1 MSAEEKRKTML
12 SIYHKTKQV
21 YTEKE
26 ISALAAKAG
35 INANTVVDI
44 NNSLVDDGL
53 VDKEK
58 IGGSNFF
65 WSFPGKKDRQMQIKH
80 EQTLANIESIKKRI
94 MEANVKL
101 ADAQRGREEG
111 ENNERAQKLQKLDK
125 LSKQKLNAEK
135 ELETLKQNDPQ
146 ALADLYHELKLCKEA
161 ANRWTDN
168 IFSCQDYLVKKR
180 GMMKK
185 EAQKFIGITQAFD
198 YPEDKIIK

>member
-1 MSAEEKRKTML
+1 
-12 SIYHKTKQV
+12 
-21 YTEKE
+21 
-26 ISALAAKAG
+26 
-35 INANTVVDI
+35 
-44 NNSLVDDGL
+44 
-53 VDKEK
+53 
-58 IGGSNFF
+58 
-65 WSFPGKKDRQMQIKH
+65 MQIKH